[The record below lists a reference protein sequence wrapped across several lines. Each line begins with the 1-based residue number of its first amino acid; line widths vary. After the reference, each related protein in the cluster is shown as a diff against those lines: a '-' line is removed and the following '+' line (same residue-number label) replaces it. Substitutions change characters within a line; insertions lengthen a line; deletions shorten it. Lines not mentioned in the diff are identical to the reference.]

1 MTKVI
6 HIITTIERGGAE
18 NQLLILVKEQIAS
31 NLEVS
36 VIYLKGK
43 AELKHEMIASGVHVI
58 SDVANAPILS
68 QVLILKKI
76 LRQHIGVIHAHLPRA
91 ELLTKLALGNKSFI
105 ITRHNTEPF
114 FPKAPGILSKILSRW
129 STSKGNLI
137 IAISE
142 AVRIY
147 LRSSL
152 EISKK
157 KKIFVI
163 PYGYVK
169 NAKFDKSRQL
179 DLIEKYG
186 LNRNDFIVGTIGRL
200 THQKNY
206 PTMLAAFELFSKYL
220 DNAKILIIGVGHLE
234 EELREFVSELGISDK
249 VIWVGKTSEI
259 NDHLKLMDLF
269 VLSSHYE
276 GFGLVLLE
284 ALSFKLPIVATNISA
299 MPEVLGLDYPLLCKL
314 RDPEDFSNKLKL
326 VASNSK
332 ETITAKAMSEQI
344 LSNFTS
350 VKMANNLNQ
359 IYLRVLEDK

>member
-284 ALSFKLPIVATNISA
+284 AMNAQIPIIASNSTAI
-299 MPEVLGLDYPLLCKL
+299 PEVLSKNHPGLCDSSSAVDFFHKMKLSLDPNWRQKVIHLQDKQLLQYSPNVMQARILEVYNCL
-314 RDPEDFSNKLKL
+314 
-326 VASNSK
+326 NS
-332 ETITAKAMSEQI
+332 
-344 LSNFTS
+344 
-350 VKMANNLNQ
+350 
-359 IYLRVLEDK
+359 DK